1 MNEKLLEYFNEI
13 EKRHWW
19 WEGRRQILRQ
29 SISPKKGQKIL
40 DIGCGTGETLSFLK
54 EHLPKPELFGIDSS
68 SVAIKYAKKRGHKN
82 ILKVDAKK
90 LPFEDNSFDYILL
103 LDVIEHIEDDTAIL
117 IEAKRVLKKKG
128 KIIITAPALQF
139 IWSEHDSAQGHFRRY
154 VRRNIRQLAKD
165 AKLKLEQMSYFNFFL
180 SPAIIT
186 IRLLSRLKLFSKY
199 GKYDSDINF
208 NIAKKPVFNGLLKLI
223 FVSEIKLLKF
233 INYPIGISIFAV
245 LRKVD

>member
-1 MNEKLLEYFNEI
+1 MNEKLLDYFNDI
-13 EKRHWW
+13 EKHHWW

-29 SISPKKGQKIL
+29 SITNKKGLKVL

-54 EHLPKPELFGIDSS
+54 EYLPKPELYGIDSS
-68 SVAIKYAKKRGHKN
+68 PVAIKYAKKRGHKN

-90 LPFEDNSFDYILL
+90 LPFSDNSFDCILL
-103 LDVIEHIEDDTAIL
+103 LDVIEHIEDDASIL
-117 IEAKRVLKKKG
+117 KEAKRVLKKKG

-154 VRRNIRQLAKD
+154 VRRNIRLLVKST
-165 AKLKLEQMSYFNFFL
+165 KLSLIQISYFNFFL
-180 SPAIIT
+180 SPAIIA
-186 IRLLSRLKLFSKY
+186 IRLLSRFKLFSKY
-199 GKYDSDINF
+199 GKYDSNLNF
-208 NIAKKPVFNGLLKLI
+208 NVAKKPFLNGLLKLI

-245 LRKVD
+245 LRKES